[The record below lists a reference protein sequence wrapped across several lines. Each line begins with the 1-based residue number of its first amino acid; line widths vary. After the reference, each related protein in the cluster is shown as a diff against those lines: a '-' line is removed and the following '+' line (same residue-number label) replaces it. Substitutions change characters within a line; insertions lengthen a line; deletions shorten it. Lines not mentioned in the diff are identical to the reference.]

1 MATVTKLGLGGW
13 PAGRIGLVLDVGA
26 TGSAQAAGVG
36 GQTLS
41 ILAQLQAAAIAG
53 DTVTAIGI
61 LVAVAEAA
69 MVAGNSTTAKKILK
83 GATSLL
89 AFIPNGKDPVAIHRA
104 FERLLKIVGNLQTR
118 VDTLEAAE

>member
-26 TGSAQAAGVG
+26 TGSAQAAGTDG
-36 GQTLS
+36 GGLTA
-41 ILAQLQAAAIAG
+41 LAFLTAPVRAAVLAS
-53 DTVTAIGI
+53 AIGI
-61 LVAVAEAA
+61 LYAQAEAGAVAWDRA
-69 MVAGNSTTAKKILK
+69 TAKKILK
-83 GATSLL
+83 AATSLL